1 MNCHQVLSGAC
12 NSGDQCFAVGS
23 VEGIPFTAYAAGCN
37 IVILASNFERV
48 QIIPGAIHGY
58 IRIGS
63 LDCSTDTGKIAA
75 AYGAEV
81 CIFEPTPLIH
91 SAATTHGLEYRWV
104 QTGKLTADGPITAL
118 SWNLEGTRLLT
129 GGKILQ
135 LWHQASLY
143 QEDSQP
149 SSGVTFQIGGSDKD
163 EKPKQQDEEEPG
175 WLCVWQCHTATPAHH
190 LAFSPDGVLF
200 ATSGENDRLVKIWYQ
215 NKVLIQAHGEH
226 STQDL
231 NYTFVYV
238 AHPRAVTHLSWRK
251 TSKYMPKGSVGNVL
265 VTSCVD
271 NICRVWA
278 ETLIPDDEWG
288 GCVTAHSRSPPRRQR
303 ATHRHKHRFM
313 QRLKHMKTCFHIRRN
328 AQSSKQP
335 GAPIPTLPS
344 TYSAHDFHNPYHASS
359 YTGGLHFH
367 LAASINAETDIPLV
381 PSLAGG
387 GRFILHWLHNKEM
400 HFTSQA
406 EAILH
411 DLTKKVLDKEETEEG
426 GSDHTTHL
434 DGENDTRHRRPS
446 QHLTKVQS
454 EDNSNSDEQPGSGNH
469 SHPTLSN
476 TTSINSIATDVT
488 CTHLPD
494 SLDAKIEG
502 LLRDWHQSPDLLFSI
517 HPVDGSFLIWVC
529 EWLDELQAG
538 AIRQAQVSF
547 SARIP
552 SAFPLGDATTMCTP
566 AALYHAAA
574 QPLYVRHRTKPV
586 IPGQQQQPP
595 PETVT
600 TPLASVQEEKE
611 ENEWP
616 HGQPEEQKEAQENGN
631 LEENNNDMK
640 RKASVVT
647 EDTGENQEGDV
658 LDSAPVISMVTNHT
672 NGTLNL
678 WQLTFD
684 DRSKFSQVLSIG
696 HASRASGHRFRVNDI
711 TCHPVLPLLL
721 TTSHHNISDSER
733 DLHTMEEDAAAGGL
747 CSELIMWRV
756 ECVGPLGKSGGVSEL
771 ARVNSPHLSA
781 FSNVAWLPTLLPSTT
796 LGNLSNSPS
805 ACFVASDGESLRVF
819 QAVIDARTLLA
830 EIATS
835 ERRHNNNNVM
845 QHDTLSMSSEST
857 LEEGSGI
864 PLHDRIKIVS
874 QQSTARPGAII
885 QLHAIA
891 DATHDWH
898 NTQLLHV
905 FQEQLITGERTTTDT
920 ESGDSGVEGDTNTI
934 TESGLA
940 AIVDLRKAAVFN
952 EPFYIVVLERTD
964 GGSTVHMW
972 RLTVSSQADS
982 ADDLTNSMLYVPDSA
997 LIQED
1002 EGESRKNSVS
1012 FDTERPPP
1020 APPNS
1025 HLAITTKKVCECPL
1039 ALPDGVDVIHA
1050 APAAGHLSSASIY
1063 PACLAPY
1070 ILATA
1075 CTDSTLRFW
1084 KCSVTKNEKDEYDY
1098 SWKEWEM
1105 MNKEQESMI
1114 DIPGQPLHISAAYSG
1129 RIACA
1134 YKCGRSFTRPKGGGT
1149 TSTNSNP
1156 DARFVNLCVCV
1167 YECES
1172 TGGAEWLLEDTIPLK
1187 NVSLPRVGVC
1197 ADTQI
1202 DLSYLHNTAFMQKKQ
1217 RLTQVLQTLSADE
1230 SRINRN
1236 GEGDSGKSAGL
1247 LAVPSFSTLQSLRK
1261 SIMENGNTCPLT
1273 QKHLVQLDW
1282 VSKEDGSHILTVAVG
1297 SRVLLFTPVS
1307 SDLAQANL
1315 KAMKESINNNRPI
1328 LRKASS
1334 LAAPLF
1340 VEEIRWMQLRRIQLK
1355 TADGLPPLPMQISWV
1370 RDGIL
1375 VVGMDSEMH
1384 VYSQWKPENQTT
1396 ALGMPGAQEVEEG
1409 GESRALRDSDLRVSA
1424 PHLQRVSSINL
1435 QLLERDAR
1443 RRNKTQPDQPQPLLD
1458 YMPDYGLFEASQM
1471 ACPVLPQYH
1480 PKQLMELL
1488 NSGKIRWVKAILAHL
1503 VRCIGGTCAGRGSQG
1518 DEDSLSRQRGW
1529 SRSRT
1534 LSVSFAAGAASPLD
1548 GVGQIT
1554 EDVQLDYA
1562 EITSVPPLPLW
1573 TLLVADKESAHH
1585 PSTIQEAK
1593 DYNVLFDGTMDVEE
1607 DLDAL
1612 LLGDDECVDR
1622 RPSMPERQ
1630 PLSHFGPRQGRI
1642 LSRLLTH
1649 THLPGLSSLDQMHLL
1664 ALADTVS
1671 TCDADLAERIAN
1683 NARVDVP
1690 QGAGQEVLPD
1700 SLDDCGLRFLL
1711 AMKHY
1716 GYLLRCLPLAQR
1728 GTLQRTGVGT
1738 CNLVWAFHS
1747 ETHEQL
1753 LALIPGYTKGQ
1764 PKWNTMR
1771 ELGVGWWIR
1780 GDLLRV
1786 CVERLAR
1793 ASYMAKQDPMDAA
1806 LYYLAMKKRMLL
1818 WGLFRS
1824 NRDEKMTAFF
1834 ANDFTEDRWRKAA
1847 LKNAFVLLGRQR
1859 FEHAAAFFLLG
1870 GALKD
1875 ALEVLITRLGDLQL
1889 AMIVARLY
1897 ESDNPASPS
1906 LKKLLMD
1913 EILGGE
1919 TEDGE
1924 LDLEKA
1930 HPDPFV
1936 RSMALWEL
1944 KRYTEALDTLLT
1956 PAGRLH
1962 AARDNEPMP
1971 SVFNFYV
1978 YLRTHPRLKRHNLP
1992 SQGATLALLQQE
2004 ADEGIT
2010 RLERRL
2016 YFQTAH
2022 GHFKAGC
2029 PALALEVLSKLPA
2042 RIRDEKR
2049 PAPVSAPSVDEATI
2063 HTGQFTEESAAK
2075 IPEVAAA
2082 MDWGASAD
2090 MDWGAPVS
2098 AAKTDELVLTWE
2110 DNEEDKGSEAS
2121 GASTPPLEMKIGAK
2135 DDPEGD
2141 GALEAS
2147 EKEKE
2152 EEPPTVDIMAQQLK
2166 FTACLK
2172 ILMEELSTLATGFE
2186 VDGGHLRYQLYIW
2199 LEREVEALR
2208 RLCGYASATGA
2219 AGGGELIC
2227 ADADPPPLPERPT
2240 LHQLLIREKADF
2252 EAKVQRAVRRKK
2264 WLKANET
2271 LLRTL
2276 LSYCSLQGAGG
2287 GGLASVRMEL
2297 VLLLQEL
2304 GQDKQHQQLLSP
2316 LPFPTTLPLLA
2327 AAVATNNTVVAD
2339 PVRHLQSVAHDM
2351 LGTLSEMGIP
2361 GGAATRLLHT
2371 LRELAVA
2378 LSASEAFCAVYLALL
2393 GWALAARDAHLLYR
2407 LAAHT
2412 ADAKAHSK
2420 LYGGGP
2426 KLVERTEGTS
2436 VWSSLREKRAL
2447 LNMRLLGLG
2456 PSVPHKNIQ
2465 EGRPTYR
2472 EQFVPPYCSILTF
2485 LLTKPTY
2492 EQDAE
2497 NYDYDSAESG
2507 AEDPEDSASE
2517 ADDDDVFDTTVTSHV
2532 SIALAFGSCPQLATT
2547 SPTVHGALRRVD
2559 QWQQQL
2565 TENLEARPPPP
2576 DYIPGCFPEQLPAG
2590 PPINKYRCLL
2600 EKHNTPFNSN
2610 LYSAAPA
2617 RRLWSFLVRQ
2627 ELVQEIFIRAVFS
2640 RRRAQSVADG
2650 GGEPRA
2656 GQPPRGDDLHSPV
2669 RIIHKEQ
2676 DSIAA
2681 PNNGSIP
2688 GTGNSSPQNPN
2699 APQMP
2704 VGMASQTG
2712 RGASVVTRVRFSDY
2726 GNKFAAA
2733 DADGNLAMW
2742 QLQPSAQQH
2751 DTTQP
2756 HAPARPFFL
2765 YRKCR
2770 YFDLASAMDS
2780 EDDTKDDVDSG
2791 NESSGDDVDFAMD
2804 VETHSTR
2811 ERQTELEEYPYE
2823 VLSTEEIV
2831 QHMVDCIKD
2840 VNTVVEMMT
2849 GLECGHRFCTQCWS
2863 EYLTT
2868 KIMEEGLC
2876 NRLLRWCPS
2885 PDCSNAIKV
2894 AYVDAAPVTCR
2905 CQHTFCFSC
2914 GENWHDPVRC
2924 SLLRKWIKKCDD
2936 DSETSNWIAA
2946 NTKECPKCNVTIEK
2960 DGGCNHMVCKN
2971 QNCKA
2976 DFCWVCLGPWE
2987 PHGSSWYNCNR
2998 YDEDEAKAARD
3009 AQERSRAA
3017 LQRYLFY
3024 CNRYMNHMQSLRF
3037 ESKLYASV
3045 KEKMEEMQ
3053 QHNMSWIEAKQRL
3066 NTRHGN
3072 SFRKIRTRPKCQSVW
3087 RASGRGASVVLK
3099 HKIDNIKRMAAHPSQ
3114 PLCNCVW
3121 SPRAPGAFAKVT
3133 RVRFS
3138 DYGNKFAAADADGN
3152 LAMWQLHPSA
3162 QQHDTTQPHAPAR
3175 PFFTHQCHSK
3185 GISDFV
3191 FLGSCS
3197 LVATAGHSSESKNVA
3212 IWDTLMPIKKALVV
3226 FSLMTHQ
3233 LLHTF
3238 AGEHARSSFFK
3249 HIGFSRNTVEALLPF
3264 DTLTNLQN
3272 GLATE
3277 SKAFGF
3283 TVDTTTVFAFK
3294 PLVFLISEPSHH
3306 KASNSHQDHRNG
3318 KQDEDHVDP
3327 SDDEEHRNTSGGWQ
3341 EVRYRKNRFSSV
3353 RGTAGPEATPLRAV
3367 EYRKYIHLWNM
3378 VSDADEIR
3386 AYLRSLSPESLC
3398 TVEELRPK
3406 GEYKSYKIGVP
3417 AVQYERC
3424 LSADV
3429 WPANARIRPW
3439 LFRKPHPKGLNS
3451 SLGLGQK
3458 SSVDLTLI
3466 YQNVRGLNTRLSFF
3480 KHNLL
3485 CLDCDVIAV
3494 TESFLTDSIENPEL
3508 VGNEWSVERRDR
3520 TSGARGG
3527 GVLLAARPGLVDGLG
3542 GRYKDDVDSGNESSG
3557 DDVDFAMD
3565 VETHSTR
3572 ERQTELEEYPYEVL
3586 STEEIVQHMVD
3597 CIKDVNTVVEK
3608 LMERFY
3614 DGDQDQLF
3622 SEARVINPFRKP
3634 MMTGLECGHRF
3645 CTQCWSEY
3653 LTTKIMEEGLGQTIA
3668 CAAHA
3673 CDILVDDATVMRLVR
3688 DPRVKLNN
3696 AIKVAY
3702 VDAAPVTCRCQHTF
3716 CFSCGENWHDPVRCS
3731 LLRKW
3736 IKKCD
3741 DDSETSNWIAAN
3753 TKECP
3758 KCNVTIEKDGGCNH
3772 MVCKNQN
3779 CKADFCWVCLG
3790 PWEPHGSSW
3799 YNCNRYD
3806 EDEAKAARDA
3816 QERSRAALQRY
3827 LFYCN
3832 RYMNHMQSL
3841 RFESKLYASVK
3852 EKMEE
3857 MQQHNMSWIEEKFYI
3872 IIINKKPK

>member
-58 IRIGS
+58 VRIGS

-143 QEDSQP
+143 QDDSQP
-149 SSGVTFQIGGSDKD
+149 SSGVTFQIGGDKED
-163 EKPKQQDEEEPG
+163 KPRQQDDEEPG
-175 WLCVWQCHTATPAHH
+175 WICVWQCHTATPAHH

-200 ATSGENDRLVKIWYQ
+200 ATSGINDRLVKIWYQ
-215 NKVLIQAHGEH
+215 NKVLVQAHGEH
-226 STQDL
+226 SPPEL
-231 NYTFVYV
+231 NYTFIYV

-278 ETLIPDDEWG
+278 ETLLPEDEWG
-288 GCVTAHSRSPPRRQR
+288 GGVVAAHSRSPPRRQR

-344 TYSAHDFHNPYHASS
+344 TYSAHDFHNPYHATS

-411 DLTKKVLDKEETEEG
+411 DLTKKILDKEENEEAG
-426 GSDHTTHL
+426 SGSDHTAHP
-434 DGENDTRHRRPS
+434 DGENDAS
-446 QHLTKVQS
+446 
-454 EDNSNSDEQPGSGNH
+454 SGNH
-469 SHPTLSN
+469 SHPSLSN

-494 SLDAKIEG
+494 SLDAKIES

-586 IPGQQQQPP
+586 IPGQTSQP
-595 PETVT
+595 EQVT

-611 ENEWP
+611 ETEWP
-616 HGQPEEQKEAQENGN
+616 QNEEQGVQQDNGAR
-631 LEENNNDMK
+631 EENNNEMQ
-640 RKASVVT
+640 RKTSVVT
-647 EDTGENQEGDV
+647 EELGDNQEGDV
-658 LDSAPVISMVTNHT
+658 LDTAPVISMVTNHT

-684 DRSKFSQVLSIG
+684 DKSKFSQVLSIG

-733 DLHTMEEDAAAGGL
+733 NTQPADLDTAAGGL

-835 ERRHNNNNVM
+835 ERRHNDVM
-845 QHDTLSMSSEST
+845 HDTMSMSSDST
-857 LEEGSGI
+857 LEEGGGI

-905 FQEQLITGERTTTDT
+905 FQQQLITGERTSPDTD
-920 ESGDSGVEGDTNTI
+920 SADSGVEGSEHHLNTI
-934 TESGLA
+934 TEAGLE

-972 RLTVSSQADS
+972 RLTVSSQADPS
-982 ADDLTNSMLYVPDSA
+982 DDLTNSMMYVPDSA
-997 LIQED
+997 LVQEE

-1012 FDTERPPP
+1012 MDTDRAPPP
-1020 APPNS
+1020 AQVHS
-1025 HLAITTKKVCECPL
+1025 HIAISTKKVCECPL

-1050 APAAGHLSSASIY
+1050 TPAAGHLSSASIY

-1075 CTDSTLRFW
+1075 CSDSTLRFW
-1084 KCSVTKNEKDEYDY
+1084 KCDVTKKEDGEFEYT
-1098 SWKEWEM
+1098 WKEWEM
-1105 MNKEQESMI
+1105 MNKDQESAI

-1134 YKCGRSFTRPKGGGT
+1134 YKCGRSFTRPKGGSST
-1149 TSTNSNP
+1149 TNNST

-1202 DLSYLHNTAFMQKKQ
+1202 DLSYLHDTSFMQKKQ
-1217 RLTQVLQTLSADE
+1217 RLTQVLQTFSSE
-1230 SRINRN
+1230 EGRNNRN
-1236 GEGDSGKSAGL
+1236 GEGDTGKSAGL

-1340 VEEIRWMQLRRIQLK
+1340 VEEIRWMQLRRIELK

-1384 VYSQWKPENQTT
+1384 VYSQWKPENPQSSSGQMNGQD
-1396 ALGMPGAQEVEEG
+1396 LEEG
-1409 GESRALRDSDLRVSA
+1409 GESRALRDSDLRISA

-1443 RRNKTQPDQPQPLLD
+1443 RRNKAQPDQPQPLLD

-1503 VRCIGGTCAGRGSQG
+1503 VRCIGGTYAGRSSTG

-1548 GVGQIT
+1548 GVAQIT

-1573 TLLVADKESAHH
+1573 TLLVADNESAHH
-1585 PSTIQEAK
+1585 PSTIQEAM
-1593 DYNVLFDGTMDVEE
+1593 DYEVLFEGTMDTDE
-1607 DLDAL
+1607 DLDKL
-1612 LLGDDECVDR
+1612 LLGEEEGVDR

-1642 LSRLLTH
+1642 LSRMLTH

-1671 TCDADLAERIAN
+1671 TCDADFAERFAP
-1683 NARVDVP
+1683 NARVDVNL
-1690 QGAGQEVLPD
+1690 ATGQEVLPD

-1728 GTLQRTGVGT
+1728 ANLQRTGVGT
-1738 CNLVWAFHS
+1738 CNLVWAYHS

-1753 LALIPGYTKGQ
+1753 LALIPGYAKGQ

-1780 GDLLRV
+1780 GDLLRT
-1786 CVERLAR
+1786 CMEKLAR
-1793 ASYMAKQDPMDAA
+1793 SSYMQKQDPMDAA
-1806 LYYLAMKKRMLL
+1806 LYYLAMKKKNLL

-1834 ANDFTEDRWRKAA
+1834 SNNFSEDRWRKAA
-1847 LKNAFVLLGRQR
+1847 LKNAFVLLGKQR

-1889 AMIVARLY
+1889 AMVVSRLY
-1897 ESDNPASPS
+1897 ESDNTLPES
-1906 LKKLLMD
+1906 LRKLLMD

-1919 TEDGE
+1919 TEDGSVE
-1924 LDLEKA
+1924 LERA

-1944 KRYTEALDTLLT
+1944 KRYGEALDTLLS

-1992 SQGATLALLQQE
+1992 SQGGHLALLQNE

-2042 RIRDEKR
+2042 RVRDEKPR
-2049 PAPVSAPSVDEATI
+2049 HPVSAPSIDEAVI
-2063 HTGQFTEESAAK
+2063 HTGQLGEETTAK
-2075 IPEVAAA
+2075 KELPKSESH
-2082 MDWGASAD
+2082 DWGTPTVGV
-2090 MDWGAPVS
+2090 DWGAPV
-2098 AAKTDELVLTWE
+2098 AAVANDELVLNWDDE
-2110 DNEEDKGSEAS
+2110 DDKGSGES
-2121 GASTPPLEMKIGAK
+2121 GASTPPLEMKMDKK
-2135 DDPEGD
+2135 DTEEEQEQNGV
-2141 GALEAS
+2141 S
-2147 EKEKE
+2147 EKDKVD
-2152 EEPPTVDIMAQQLK
+2152 EPPTVDIMAQQLK
-2166 FTACLK
+2166 FVACLK

-2208 RLCGYASATGA
+2208 RLCGYASAPGSG
-2219 AGGGELIC
+2219 GGGELIC

-2252 EAKVQRAVRRKK
+2252 EAKVQRAVGRKK

-2276 LSYCSLQGAGG
+2276 LSYCSLHGAGG

-2327 AAVATNNTVVAD
+2327 AAVAANNTVVAD
-2339 PVRHLQSVAHDM
+2339 PVRHLQAVAHDM
-2351 LGTLSEMGIP
+2351 LGTIGELGIP
-2361 GGAATRLLHT
+2361 GGSATRILHT

-2378 LSASEAFCAVYLALL
+2378 LSACIYQSLCDSDSFSLKHTHHHDGIIAETPGSTHLLARQRRQSIDELQVTTPPNKWPGVSALRGLALRAAEEEDAPRLPVLLAEAFCAVYLALL

-2407 LAAHT
+2407 LGAQT
-2412 ADAKAHSK
+2412 ADMKAHSR
-2420 LYGGGP
+2420 LFGGGVRRLLTTAPATPQP
-2426 KLVERTEGTS
+2426 KLVERPEGTS

-2456 PSVPHKNIQ
+2456 PTQPHKNIQ

-2472 EQFVPPYCSILTF
+2472 EQFVPPHCSILTF
-2485 LLTKPTY
+2485 LLTKPSP
-2492 EQDAE
+2492 EQDPE

-2507 AEDPEDSASE
+2507 AEDAEDSGSE
-2517 ADDDDVFDTTVTSHV
+2517 VDDDDIFDTSTTKKEKKSKFSNTEHSDPDSYSWYVMRV
-2532 SIALAFGSCPQLATT
+2532 AVLRLAQQKLQHFLQMCGIEMSELATT
-2547 SPTVHGALRRVD
+2547 SPTIHAALRRVD

-2565 TENLEARPPPP
+2565 TETLESRAPPP
-2576 DYIPGCFPEQLPAG
+2576 DYIPGCFPDQQTSG
-2590 PPINKYRCLL
+2590 PPINKYKCLL
-2600 EKHNTPFNSN
+2600 EKHNTPFNSS
-2610 LYSAAPA
+2610 LWSAAPA
-2617 RRLWSFLVRQ
+2617 RRLWNFLVRQ
-2627 ELVQEIFIRAVFS
+2627 EPVQEIFIRAVFS
-2640 RRRAQSVADG
+2640 RRRTQSMSVEAA
-2650 GGEPRA
+2650 GGE
-2656 GQPPRGDDLHSPV
+2656 GRGGCIPQQRRDDETHSPV

-2681 PNNGSIP
+2681 FCLNRVGGGLLAVATAREVQEMDVSLLLRGGACWAEDECEVDLLGLGSDPATLPDTGFLLIQHQDKPNSIP
-2688 GTGNSSPQNPN
+2688 GTGNSSPLNPN
-2699 APQMP
+2699 APQVP
-2704 VGMASQTG
+2704 IGMASQTG
-2712 RGASVVTRVRFSDY
+2712 RGASV
-2726 GNKFAAA
+2726 
-2733 DADGNLAMW
+2733 
-2742 QLQPSAQQH
+2742 
-2751 DTTQP
+2751 
-2756 HAPARPFFL
+2756 
-2765 YRKCR
+2765 
-2770 YFDLASAMDS
+2770 
-2780 EDDTKDDVDSG
+2780 
-2791 NESSGDDVDFAMD
+2791 
-2804 VETHSTR
+2804 
-2811 ERQTELEEYPYE
+2811 
-2823 VLSTEEIV
+2823 
-2831 QHMVDCIKD
+2831 
-2840 VNTVVEMMT
+2840 
-2849 GLECGHRFCTQCWS
+2849 
-2863 EYLTT
+2863 
-2868 KIMEEGLC
+2868 
-2876 NRLLRWCPS
+2876 
-2885 PDCSNAIKV
+2885 
-2894 AYVDAAPVTCR
+2894 
-2905 CQHTFCFSC
+2905 
-2914 GENWHDPVRC
+2914 
-2924 SLLRKWIKKCDD
+2924 
-2936 DSETSNWIAA
+2936 
-2946 NTKECPKCNVTIEK
+2946 
-2960 DGGCNHMVCKN
+2960 
-2971 QNCKA
+2971 
-2976 DFCWVCLGPWE
+2976 
-2987 PHGSSWYNCNR
+2987 
-2998 YDEDEAKAARD
+2998 
-3009 AQERSRAA
+3009 QERRG
-3017 LQRYLFY
+3017 
-3024 CNRYMNHMQSLRF
+3024 SL
-3037 ESKLYASV
+3037 V
-3045 KEKMEEMQ
+3045 KPTG
-3053 QHNMSWIEAKQRL
+3053 HEAYIV
-3066 NTRHGN
+3066 T
-3072 SFRKIRTRPKCQSVW
+3072 
-3087 RASGRGASVVLK
+3087 VLK
-3099 HKIDNIKRMAAHPSQ
+3099 HKIDNIKRMAAHPTQ
-3114 PLCNCVW
+3114 PLYLTGGADGSVQLWEWGHPSCVW

-3152 LAMWQLHPSA
+3152 LALWQLHPSA
-3162 QQHDTTQPHAPAR
+3162 SHHQPGQPHASPR

-3226 FSLMTHQ
+3226 SWTCHEGGAASVAWAGTSGALVSCGRRGDVLVWDLRARAPRHKLHAHHAPIKCVALSPREDIYAIGAADGDIKVFSLATHQ

-3238 AGEHARSSFFK
+3238 TGEHARSSFFK
-3249 HIGFSRNTVEALLPF
+3249 HIGQGVTQIHIDN
-3264 DTLTNLQN
+3264 
-3272 GLATE
+3272 
-3277 SKAFGF
+3277 
-3283 TVDTTTVFAFK
+3283 
-3294 PLVFLISEPSHH
+3294 
-3306 KASNSHQDHRNG
+3306 
-3318 KQDEDHVDP
+3318 
-3327 SDDEEHRNTSGGWQ
+3327 
-3341 EVRYRKNRFSSV
+3341 
-3353 RGTAGPEATPLRAV
+3353 AG
-3367 EYRKYIHLWNM
+3367 
-3378 VSDADEIR
+3378 
-3386 AYLRSLSPESLC
+3386 
-3398 TVEELRPK
+3398 
-3406 GEYKSYKIGVP
+3406 
-3417 AVQYERC
+3417 
-3424 LSADV
+3424 
-3429 WPANARIRPW
+3429 
-3439 LFRKPHPKGLNS
+3439 
-3451 SLGLGQK
+3451 
-3458 SSVDLTLI
+3458 
-3466 YQNVRGLNTRLSFF
+3466 RL
-3480 KHNLL
+3480 
-3485 CLDCDVIAV
+3485 
-3494 TESFLTDSIENPEL
+3494 
-3508 VGNEWSVERRDR
+3508 
-3520 TSGARGG
+3520 
-3527 GVLLAARPGLVDGLG
+3527 
-3542 GRYKDDVDSGNESSG
+3542 
-3557 DDVDFAMD
+3557 
-3565 VETHSTR
+3565 
-3572 ERQTELEEYPYEVL
+3572 
-3586 STEEIVQHMVD
+3586 
-3597 CIKDVNTVVEK
+3597 
-3608 LMERFY
+3608 
-3614 DGDQDQLF
+3614 
-3622 SEARVINPFRKP
+3622 
-3634 MMTGLECGHRF
+3634 
-3645 CTQCWSEY
+3645 
-3653 LTTKIMEEGLGQTIA
+3653 
-3668 CAAHA
+3668 
-3673 CDILVDDATVMRLVR
+3673 
-3688 DPRVKLNN
+3688 
-3696 AIKVAY
+3696 
-3702 VDAAPVTCRCQHTF
+3702 
-3716 CFSCGENWHDPVRCS
+3716 FSCGADGTMKVRK
-3731 LLRKW
+3731 LP
-3736 IKKCD
+3736 
-3741 DDSETSNWIAAN
+3741 E
-3753 TKECP
+3753 
-3758 KCNVTIEKDGGCNH
+3758 
-3772 MVCKNQN
+3772 
-3779 CKADFCWVCLG
+3779 
-3790 PWEPHGSSW
+3790 
-3799 YNCNRYD
+3799 
-3806 EDEAKAARDA
+3806 RDA
-3816 QERSRAALQRY
+3816 PPPHQPHY
-3827 LFYCN
+3827 
-3832 RYMNHMQSL
+3832 
-3841 RFESKLYASVK
+3841 
-3852 EKMEE
+3852 
-3857 MQQHNMSWIEEKFYI
+3857 
-3872 IIINKKPK
+3872 

>member
-58 IRIGS
+58 VRIGS

-104 QTGKLTADGPITAL
+104 QTGKLLADGPITAL

-163 EKPKQQDEEEPG
+163 EKSKQQEEEEPG
-175 WLCVWQCHTATPAHH
+175 WICVWQCHTATPAHH

-200 ATSGENDRLVKIWYQ
+200 ATSGINDRLVKIWYQ
-215 NKVLIQAHGEH
+215 NKVLYQQTH
-226 STQDL
+226 SDHSPPEL
-231 NYTFVYV
+231 NYTFIYV

-278 ETLIPDDEWG
+278 ETLLPDDEWG
-288 GCVTAHSRSPPRRQR
+288 GCVPAHARSPPRRQR

-313 QRLKHMKTCFHIRRN
+313 QRLKHMKTCFHIRRT

-335 GAPIPTLPS
+335 SAPIPTLPS
-344 TYSAHDFHNPYHASS
+344 TYSAHDFHNPYHSSS

-381 PSLAGG
+381 PSLASG

-411 DLTKKVLDKEETEEG
+411 DLTKKILDKEETDEAG
-426 GSDHTTHL
+426 SGSDHTAHP
-434 DGENDTRHRRPS
+434 DGENETS
-446 QHLTKVQS
+446 
-454 EDNSNSDEQPGSGNH
+454 SGNH
-469 SHPTLSN
+469 SHPSLSN

-494 SLDAKIEG
+494 SLDAKIES

-574 QPLYVRHRTKPV
+574 LYQPLYVRHRTKPV
-586 IPGQQQQPP
+586 IPGQQQQQG
-595 PETVT
+595 ETVT
-600 TPLASVQEEKE
+600 TPLASVQEEKD

-616 HGQPEEQKEAQENGN
+616 QGDENAQPQDN
-631 LEENNNDMK
+631 ENNNEMQ
-640 RKASVVT
+640 RKTSVAT
-647 EDTGENQEGDV
+647 EDLGENQEGDV

-684 DRSKFSQVLSIG
+684 DKSKFSQVLSIG

-721 TTSHHNISDSER
+721 TTSHHNISDSDR
-733 DLHTMEEDAAAGGL
+733 DTHKVDDDSAAGGL

-835 ERRHNNNNVM
+835 ERRHKDVF
-845 QHDTLSMSSEST
+845 QHDTMSMSSDST
-857 LEEGSGI
+857 LEEGGGI

-905 FQEQLITGERTTTDT
+905 FQEQLITGERTSPDTD
-920 ESGDSGVEGDTNTI
+920 SADSGVEGSDVNTI
-934 TESGLA
+934 TEAGLE

-982 ADDLTNSMLYVPDSA
+982 TDDLTNSMMYVPDSA
-997 LIQED
+997 LVQEE

-1012 FDTERPPP
+1012 IDHDRAPPP
-1020 APPNS
+1020 PPVND
-1025 HLAITTKKVCECPL
+1025 HLSISTKKVCECPL
-1039 ALPDGVDVIHA
+1039 SLPDGVDVIHA
-1050 APAAGHLSSASIY
+1050 TPAAGHLSSASIY

-1075 CTDSTLRFW
+1075 CSDSTLRFW
-1084 KCSVTKNEKDEYDY
+1084 KCNVTKKDENEFEYT
-1098 SWKEWEM
+1098 WKEWEM
-1105 MNKEQESMI
+1105 MNKDQESAI

-1134 YKCGRSFTRPKGGGT
+1134 YKCGRSFTRPKGGNAT
-1149 TSTNSNP
+1149 ASNP
-1156 DARFVNLCVCV
+1156 TDARFVNLCVCV

-1172 TGGAEWLLEDTIPLK
+1172 TGGAEWLLEDTIPLR
-1187 NVSLPRVGVC
+1187 NVSLPRVGVNVSLPRVGVS

-1202 DLSYLHNTAFMQKKQ
+1202 DLSYLHDTSFMQKKQ
-1217 RLTQVLQTLSADE
+1217 RLTQVLQTLSSE
-1230 SRINRN
+1230 ERSHNRN
-1236 GEGDSGKSAGL
+1236 GEGDPGKSTGL
-1247 LAVPSFSTLQSLRK
+1247 LAVPSFSTLQSLRR

-1340 VEEIRWMQLRRIQLK
+1340 VEEIRWMQLRRIELK

-1384 VYSQWKPENQTT
+1384 VYSQWKPENQQM
-1396 ALGMPGAQEVEEG
+1396 ASGLNGGQELEEG
-1409 GESRALRDSDLRVSA
+1409 SESRALRDSDLRVSA

-1503 VRCIGGTCAGRGSQG
+1503 VRCIGGTYTGRSSQG

-1548 GVGQIT
+1548 GVAQIT

-1573 TLLVADKESAHH
+1573 TLLVADKESPHH

-1593 DYNVLFDGTMDVEE
+1593 DYNVLFEGTVMDTDE

-1612 LLGDDECVDR
+1612 LLGDDEGVDR

-1671 TCDADLAERIAN
+1671 TCDADFAERFAA
-1683 NARVDVP
+1683 NARIDIS
-1690 QGAGQEVLPD
+1690 QGTGQEVVPD

-1716 GYLLRCLPLAQR
+1716 GYLLRCLPIAQR
-1728 GTLQRTGVGT
+1728 ANLQRTGVGT
-1738 CNLVWAFHS
+1738 CNLVWAYHS

-1753 LALIPGYTKGQ
+1753 LALIPGYAKGQ
-1764 PKWNTMR
+1764 PKWTTMR

-1793 ASYMAKQDPMDAA
+1793 AAYMAKQDPMDAA

-1824 NRDEKMTAFF
+1824 NRDEKMTTFF

-1847 LKNAFVLLGRQR
+1847 LKNAFVLLGKQR

-1889 AMIVARLY
+1889 AMVVARLY
-1897 ESDNPASPS
+1897 ESDSTLPPS

-1919 TEDGE
+1919 TETGE
-1924 LDLEKA
+1924 IELERA

-1944 KRYTEALDTLLT
+1944 KRHGEALDTLLS
-1956 PAGRLH
+1956 PGGRLH
-1962 AARDNEPMP
+1962 PSREAQKDSEPTP

-1978 YLRTHPRLKRHNLP
+1978 YLRTHPRLKRHNMP
-1992 SQGATLALLQQE
+1992 TQGGTLALLQQE
-2004 ADEGIT
+2004 PEESIT

-2042 RIRDEKR
+2042 RVRDEKPR
-2049 PAPVSAPSVDEATI
+2049 QPVSAPSVDDAGI
-2063 HTGQFTEESAAK
+2063 HTGQLGEKA
-2075 IPEVAAA
+2075 PEKKEPETVVENNV
-2082 MDWGASAD
+2082 DWGAPAVD
-2090 MDWGAPVS
+2090 VDWGAPVS
-2098 AAKTDELVLTWE
+2098 AVKNDELVLSW
-2110 DNEEDKGSEAS
+2110 DDEEDKGSGGS
-2121 GASTPPLEMKIGAK
+2121 GASTPPLEMKMDKKETAPLVNGISE
-2135 DDPEGD
+2135 D
-2141 GALEAS
+2141 
-2147 EKEKE
+2147 EKEVDKDE
-2152 EEPPTVDIMAQQLK
+2152 TPPVDIMAQQLK
-2166 FTACLK
+2166 FVACLK

-2208 RLCGYASATGA
+2208 RLCGYASASGA
-2219 AGGGELIC
+2219 PTGGELIC
-2227 ADADPPPLPERPT
+2227 ADQDPPPLPEKPT
-2240 LHQLLIREKADF
+2240 LHQLLVREKADF

-2276 LSYCSLQGAGG
+2276 LSYCSLHGAGG

-2339 PVRHLQSVAHDM
+2339 PVRHLQAVAHDM
-2351 LGTLSEMGIP
+2351 LGTISELGIP
-2361 GGAATRLLHT
+2361 GGSATRLLHT

-2378 LSASEAFCAVYLALL
+2378 LSACIYQSLCDSDTFSMKHTHHHDGMIAETPGTTHLIARPRRYSIDELVVTTSPNKWPGVSALRGLAVRAAEEEDAPRLAVLLAEAFCAVYLALL
-2393 GWALAARDAHLLYR
+2393 GWSLAARDAHLLYR
-2407 LAAHT
+2407 LAAQSP
-2412 ADAKAHSK
+2412 DSKAHAS
-2420 LYGGGP
+2420 LFGGGVRRLLTTAPAPPPP
-2426 KLVERTEGTS
+2426 KLERTEGTS

-2456 PSVPHKNIQ
+2456 PTVPHKNIQ

-2472 EQFVPPYCSILTF
+2472 EQFVPPHCSILTY
-2485 LLTKPTY
+2485 LLTKPTA
-2492 EQDAE
+2492 EQDSCQD
-2497 NYDYDSAESG
+2497 YDYDSAESG
-2507 AEDPEDSASE
+2507 AEDPEDSGSE
-2517 ADDDDVFDTTVTSHV
+2517 PDDDDIFDT
-2532 SIALAFGSCPQLATT
+2532 SIKSEKRRKYTNTEHSDPDSYSWYVMRVAVLRLAQTKLQHFLQLCGIEMSELATT

-2565 TENLEARPPPP
+2565 TEVLESRAPPQ
-2576 DYIPGCFPEQLPAG
+2576 DYIPGCFPDQQTSG

-2600 EKHNTPFNSN
+2600 EKHNTPFNPN
-2610 LYSAAPA
+2610 LFSAAPA
-2617 RRLWSFLVRQ
+2617 RRLWSYLVRQ
-2627 ELVQEIFIRAVFS
+2627 EPVQDLFIRAVFS
-2640 RRRAQSVADG
+2640 RRRTQSVTVTDG
-2650 GGEPRA
+2650 VPGGEARPGCIPHQR
-2656 GQPPRGDDLHSPV
+2656 RDEEMYSPV

-2681 PNNGSIP
+2681 FCLNRVGGGLLAVATAREVQEMDVSLLLRGGVSWSEDECDVDLMGLATDPATLPDTGFLLIQHQDKPNNGSVP
-2688 GTGNSSPQNPN
+2688 GTGNSSPLNSN
-2699 APQMP
+2699 APQVP
-2704 VGMASQTG
+2704 IGMASQT
-2712 RGASVVTRVRFSDY
+2712 
-2726 GNKFAAA
+2726 
-2733 DADGNLAMW
+2733 
-2742 QLQPSAQQH
+2742 
-2751 DTTQP
+2751 
-2756 HAPARPFFL
+2756 
-2765 YRKCR
+2765 
-2770 YFDLASAMDS
+2770 
-2780 EDDTKDDVDSG
+2780 
-2791 NESSGDDVDFAMD
+2791 
-2804 VETHSTR
+2804 
-2811 ERQTELEEYPYE
+2811 
-2823 VLSTEEIV
+2823 
-2831 QHMVDCIKD
+2831 
-2840 VNTVVEMMT
+2840 
-2849 GLECGHRFCTQCWS
+2849 
-2863 EYLTT
+2863 
-2868 KIMEEGLC
+2868 
-2876 NRLLRWCPS
+2876 
-2885 PDCSNAIKV
+2885 
-2894 AYVDAAPVTCR
+2894 
-2905 CQHTFCFSC
+2905 
-2914 GENWHDPVRC
+2914 
-2924 SLLRKWIKKCDD
+2924 
-2936 DSETSNWIAA
+2936 
-2946 NTKECPKCNVTIEK
+2946 
-2960 DGGCNHMVCKN
+2960 
-2971 QNCKA
+2971 
-2976 DFCWVCLGPWE
+2976 
-2987 PHGSSWYNCNR
+2987 
-2998 YDEDEAKAARD
+2998 
-3009 AQERSRAA
+3009 
-3017 LQRYLFY
+3017 
-3024 CNRYMNHMQSLRF
+3024 
-3037 ESKLYASV
+3037 
-3045 KEKMEEMQ
+3045 
-3053 QHNMSWIEAKQRL
+3053 
-3066 NTRHGN
+3066 
-3072 SFRKIRTRPKCQSVW
+3072 
-3087 RASGRGASVVLK
+3087 GRGASVVLK

-3114 PLCNCVW
+3114 PLYLTGGADGSVQLWEWGHGSCVW

-3138 DYGNKFAAADADGN
+3138 DYGNKFAAADTDGN
-3152 LAMWQLHPSA
+3152 LALWQLHPPA
-3162 QQHDTTQPHAPAR
+3162 TNANQPHAPPR

-3226 FSLMTHQ
+3226 SWTCHEGGAACIAWAGSSGALVSCGRRGDVLVWDLRARAPRHKLHAHHAPIKCVALAPREDMYAIGAADGDIKVFSLATHQ

-3249 HIGFSRNTVEALLPF
+3249 HIGQGVTQIHIDN
-3264 DTLTNLQN
+3264 
-3272 GLATE
+3272 
-3277 SKAFGF
+3277 
-3283 TVDTTTVFAFK
+3283 
-3294 PLVFLISEPSHH
+3294 
-3306 KASNSHQDHRNG
+3306 
-3318 KQDEDHVDP
+3318 
-3327 SDDEEHRNTSGGWQ
+3327 
-3341 EVRYRKNRFSSV
+3341 
-3353 RGTAGPEATPLRAV
+3353 AG
-3367 EYRKYIHLWNM
+3367 
-3378 VSDADEIR
+3378 
-3386 AYLRSLSPESLC
+3386 
-3398 TVEELRPK
+3398 
-3406 GEYKSYKIGVP
+3406 
-3417 AVQYERC
+3417 
-3424 LSADV
+3424 
-3429 WPANARIRPW
+3429 
-3439 LFRKPHPKGLNS
+3439 
-3451 SLGLGQK
+3451 
-3458 SSVDLTLI
+3458 
-3466 YQNVRGLNTRLSFF
+3466 RL
-3480 KHNLL
+3480 
-3485 CLDCDVIAV
+3485 
-3494 TESFLTDSIENPEL
+3494 
-3508 VGNEWSVERRDR
+3508 
-3520 TSGARGG
+3520 
-3527 GVLLAARPGLVDGLG
+3527 
-3542 GRYKDDVDSGNESSG
+3542 
-3557 DDVDFAMD
+3557 
-3565 VETHSTR
+3565 
-3572 ERQTELEEYPYEVL
+3572 
-3586 STEEIVQHMVD
+3586 
-3597 CIKDVNTVVEK
+3597 
-3608 LMERFY
+3608 
-3614 DGDQDQLF
+3614 
-3622 SEARVINPFRKP
+3622 
-3634 MMTGLECGHRF
+3634 
-3645 CTQCWSEY
+3645 
-3653 LTTKIMEEGLGQTIA
+3653 
-3668 CAAHA
+3668 
-3673 CDILVDDATVMRLVR
+3673 
-3688 DPRVKLNN
+3688 
-3696 AIKVAY
+3696 
-3702 VDAAPVTCRCQHTF
+3702 
-3716 CFSCGENWHDPVRCS
+3716 FSCGADGTMKVRK
-3731 LLRKW
+3731 LP
-3736 IKKCD
+3736 
-3741 DDSETSNWIAAN
+3741 E
-3753 TKECP
+3753 
-3758 KCNVTIEKDGGCNH
+3758 
-3772 MVCKNQN
+3772 
-3779 CKADFCWVCLG
+3779 
-3790 PWEPHGSSW
+3790 
-3799 YNCNRYD
+3799 
-3806 EDEAKAARDA
+3806 RDTPPLHHP
-3816 QERSRAALQRY
+3816 QY
-3827 LFYCN
+3827 
-3832 RYMNHMQSL
+3832 
-3841 RFESKLYASVK
+3841 
-3852 EKMEE
+3852 
-3857 MQQHNMSWIEEKFYI
+3857 
-3872 IIINKKPK
+3872 

>member
-58 IRIGS
+58 VRISS

-104 QTGKLTADGPITAL
+104 QTGKLVADGPITAL

-149 SSGVTFQIGGSDKD
+149 SSGVTFQIGGDKE
-163 EKPKQQDEEEPG
+163 EKTKPPEDDEPG

-200 ATSGENDRLVKIWYQ
+200 ATSGVNDRLVKIWYQ
-215 NKVLIQAHGEH
+215 NKVLVQAHGEH
-226 STQDL
+226 APPEL
-231 NYTFVYV
+231 NYTFIYV

-278 ETLIPDDEWG
+278 ETLLPEDEWG
-288 GCVTAHSRSPPRRQR
+288 GGCVSAHSRSPPRRQR

-344 TYSAHDFHNPYHASS
+344 TYSAHDFHNPYHSTS

-411 DLTKKVLDKEETEEG
+411 DLTKKILDKEETDEG
-426 GSDHTTHL
+426 GSGSEHTNHP
-434 DGENDTRHRRPS
+434 DGEHES
-446 QHLTKVQS
+446 
-454 EDNSNSDEQPGSGNH
+454 SGNH
-469 SHPTLSN
+469 SHPSLSN

-586 IPGQQQQPP
+586 TPGQPQQG
-595 PETVT
+595 ETVT

-611 ENEWP
+611 ETDWTQND
-616 HGQPEEQKEAQENGN
+616 EQNAQQENGAR
-631 LEENNNDMK
+631 EENNNEMK
-640 RKASVVT
+640 RKTSVVT
-647 EDTGENQEGDV
+647 EDLGENQDGDV
-658 LDSAPVISMVTNHT
+658 LESAPVISMVTNHT

-684 DRSKFSQVLSIG
+684 DKSKFSQVLSIG

-721 TTSHHNISDSER
+721 TTSHHNISDHER
-733 DLHTMEEDAAAGGL
+733 EVTNVDEDAAAGGL

-805 ACFVASDGESLRVF
+805 ACFVASDGESLRLF

-835 ERRHNNNNVM
+835 ERRHKDVM
-845 QHDTLSMSSEST
+845 HHDTMSLSSDST
-857 LEEGSGI
+857 VEEGGI
-864 PLHDRIKIVS
+864 PLHQRIKIVS

-905 FQEQLITGERTTTDT
+905 FQEQLITGERTSSDT
-920 ESGDSGVEGDTNTI
+920 ESSDSGVEGSDVNTI
-934 TESGLA
+934 TEAGLE
-940 AIVDLRKAAVFN
+940 AIVDLRKTAVFN

-972 RLTVSSQADS
+972 RLTVSSQADPS
-982 ADDLTNSMLYVPDSA
+982 DDLTNSMMYVPDSA
-997 LIQED
+997 LVQED
-1002 EGESRKNSVS
+1002 EGESRKNSISV
-1012 FDTERPPP
+1012 DADRPAA
-1020 APPNS
+1020 APTHS
-1025 HLAITTKKVCECPL
+1025 HLSITTKKVCECPL
-1039 ALPDGVDVIHA
+1039 SLPDGVDVIHA
-1050 APAAGHLSSASIY
+1050 TPAAGHLSSASIY

-1075 CTDSTLRFW
+1075 CSDSTLRFW
-1084 KCSVTKNEKDEYDY
+1084 KCNVTKKDNDEFDY
-1098 SWKEWEM
+1098 TWKEWEM
-1105 MNKEQESMI
+1105 MNKDQESTI

-1134 YKCGRSFTRPKGGGT
+1134 YKCGRSFTRPKAGLT
-1149 TSTNSNP
+1149 ANNSNP
-1156 DARFVNLCVCV
+1156 DARFVNLSVCV

-1172 TGGAEWLLEDTIPLK
+1172 TGGAEWLLEDTIPLR

-1202 DLSYLHNTAFMQKKQ
+1202 DLSYLHDTSFMQKKQ
-1217 RLTQVLQTLSADE
+1217 RLTQVLQTLSSDE
-1230 SRINRN
+1230 SRNNRN
-1236 GEGDSGKSAGL
+1236 GEGDTGKSAGL

-1384 VYSQWKPENQTT
+1384 VYSQWKPETPQITSGQAAT
-1396 ALGMPGAQEVEEG
+1396 QEQEDS

-1458 YMPDYGLFEASQM
+1458 YMPDFGLFEASQM

-1503 VRCIGGTCAGRGSQG
+1503 VRCIGGSYATRTSQG
-1518 DEDSLSRQRGW
+1518 DEDSVSRQRGW

-1548 GVGQIT
+1548 GVAQIT

-1562 EITSVPPLPLW
+1562 ELTSVPPLPLW

-1593 DYNVLFDGTMDVEE
+1593 DYNELFEGTMEVEE

-1612 LLGDDECVDR
+1612 LLSEEDGIDR

-1671 TCDADLAERIAN
+1671 TCDADFAERLAT
-1683 NARVDVP
+1683 NARVDVT
-1690 QGAGQEVLPD
+1690 QGTGQEVLPD

-1716 GYLLRCLPLAQR
+1716 GYLLRCLPIAQR
-1728 GTLQRTGVGT
+1728 ASLQRTGVGT

-1753 LALIPGYTKGQ
+1753 LNLVPGYAKGQ
-1764 PKWNTMR
+1764 PKWSTMR

-1793 ASYMAKQDPMDAA
+1793 SSYMAKQDPMDAA
-1806 LYYLAMKKRMLL
+1806 LYYLAMKKKTLL

-1834 ANDFTEDRWRKAA
+1834 ANDFSEDRWRKAA

-1889 AMIVARLY
+1889 AMVVARLF
-1897 ESDNPASPS
+1897 ESDNALPNS

-1919 TEDGE
+1919 TEDGIV
-1924 LDLEKA
+1924 DLEQA
-1930 HPDPFV
+1930 HPDPFI

-1944 KRYTEALDTLLT
+1944 KRYGEALDTLLNN
-1956 PAGRLH
+1956 AGRLH

-1978 YLRTHPRLKRHNLP
+1978 YLRTHPRLKRHNMP
-1992 SQGATLALLQQE
+1992 SQGGTLALLQQE
-2004 ADEGIT
+2004 AEEGIT

-2042 RIRDEKR
+2042 RVREERAR
-2049 PAPVSAPSVDEATI
+2049 PAPQAAPSVDETVI
-2063 HTGQFTEESAAK
+2063 HTGQLVEDTTAKKEEES
-2075 IPEVAAA
+2075 
-2082 MDWGASAD
+2082 MDWNSSSV
-2090 MDWGAPVS
+2090 DWGAPVS
-2098 AAKTDELVLTWE
+2098 SAKDDELVLKW
-2110 DNEEDKGSEAS
+2110 DDDDDEEEKSGS
-2121 GASTPPLEMKIGAK
+2121 GASTPPLEMKMDKSVDTDVQAT
-2135 DDPEGD
+2135 
-2141 GALEAS
+2141 S
-2147 EKEKE
+2147 ETEKE
-2152 EEPPTVDIMAQQLK
+2152 EEGPTVDIMAQQLK
-2166 FTACLK
+2166 FVACLK

-2208 RLCGYASATGA
+2208 RLCGYVSASGTAS
-2219 AGGGELIC
+2219 GGELIC
-2227 ADADPPPLPERPT
+2227 ADAEPPPLPEKPT

-2276 LSYCSLQGAGG
+2276 LSYCSLHGAGG

-2351 LGTLSEMGIP
+2351 LGTLSELGIP
-2361 GGAATRLLHT
+2361 GGSATRILHT

-2378 LSASEAFCAVYLALL
+2378 LSACIYQSLCDSDTFSLKHAHHDGMIAETPGTSNLLIRPRRYSTEELTVTTPPNKWPGVSALRGLALRAAEEEEAPRLPVLLAEAYCGVYLALL

-2407 LAAHT
+2407 LSAHNT
-2412 ADAKAHSK
+2412 DGKAHAK
-2420 LYGGGP
+2420 LFGGGVRRLLTTAPAQPQP

-2447 LNMRLLGLG
+2447 LHMRLLGLS
-2456 PSVPHKNIQ
+2456 PTTPHKNIQ

-2472 EQFVPPYCSILTF
+2472 EQFVPPHCSILTF
-2485 LLTKPTY
+2485 LLTKPTA
-2492 EQDAE
+2492 EQDPE
-2497 NYDYDSAESG
+2497 NNDYDSAESG
-2507 AEDPEDSASE
+2507 AEDADESGSE
-2517 ADDDDVFDTTVTSHV
+2517 ADDDDDIFDTSNTKSEKRRKGANMEHSEPDSYSWYVMRV
-2532 SIALAFGSCPQLATT
+2532 AVLRLAQNKLQHFLQLCGIEMSELATT
-2547 SPTVHGALRRVD
+2547 SPTVHGALRRVE

-2565 TENLEARPPPP
+2565 TETLESRAPPPN
-2576 DYIPGCFPEQLPAG
+2576 YIPGCFPEQQTSG

-2600 EKHNTPFNSN
+2600 EKHNTPFNTS
-2610 LYSAAPA
+2610 LYSSAPA
-2617 RRLWSFLVRQ
+2617 RRLWNFLVRQ
-2627 ELVQEIFIRAVFS
+2627 ELVQEVFIRAVFS
-2640 RRRAQSVADG
+2640 RRRTQSLSAEVTDG
-2650 GGEPRA
+2650 RA
-2656 GQPPRGDDLHSPV
+2656 GCMPHQTRPQDDDLHSPV

-2681 PNNGSIP
+2681 FCLNRVSIL
-2688 GTGNSSPQNPN
+2688 SS
-2699 APQMP
+2699 AHA
-2704 VGMASQTG
+2704 VDVG
-2712 RGASVVTRVRFSDY
+2712 RGDGRTRGLHAAPD
-2726 GNKFAAA
+2726 AAA
-2733 DADGNLAMW
+2733 GRR
-2742 QLQPSAQQH
+2742 PAQSGQ
-2751 DTTQP
+2751 DYTQG
-2756 HAPARPFFL
+2756 AGL
-2765 YRKCR
+2765 YRR
-2770 YFDLASAMDS
+2770 F
-2780 EDDTKDDVDSG
+2780 
-2791 NESSGDDVDFAMD
+2791 
-2804 VETHSTR
+2804 
-2811 ERQTELEEYPYE
+2811 
-2823 VLSTEEIV
+2823 LS
-2831 QHMVDCIKD
+2831 Q
-2840 VNTVVEMMT
+2840 
-2849 GLECGHRFCTQCWS
+2849 
-2863 EYLTT
+2863 
-2868 KIMEEGLC
+2868 
-2876 NRLLRWCPS
+2876 
-2885 PDCSNAIKV
+2885 
-2894 AYVDAAPVTCR
+2894 
-2905 CQHTFCFSC
+2905 
-2914 GENWHDPVRC
+2914 
-2924 SLLRKWIKKCDD
+2924 
-2936 DSETSNWIAA
+2936 
-2946 NTKECPKCNVTIEK
+2946 
-2960 DGGCNHMVCKN
+2960 
-2971 QNCKA
+2971 
-2976 DFCWVCLGPWE
+2976 
-2987 PHGSSWYNCNR
+2987 
-2998 YDEDEAKAARD
+2998 
-3009 AQERSRAA
+3009 
-3017 LQRYLFY
+3017 
-3024 CNRYMNHMQSLRF
+3024 
-3037 ESKLYASV
+3037 
-3045 KEKMEEMQ
+3045 
-3053 QHNMSWIEAKQRL
+3053 
-3066 NTRHGN
+3066 
-3072 SFRKIRTRPKCQSVW
+3072 
-3087 RASGRGASVVLK
+3087 
-3099 HKIDNIKRMAAHPSQ
+3099 
-3114 PLCNCVW
+3114 
-3121 SPRAPGAFAKVT
+3121 
-3133 RVRFS
+3133 
-3138 DYGNKFAAADADGN
+3138 
-3152 LAMWQLHPSA
+3152 
-3162 QQHDTTQPHAPAR
+3162 
-3175 PFFTHQCHSK
+3175 
-3185 GISDFV
+3185 
-3191 FLGSCS
+3191 
-3197 LVATAGHSSESKNVA
+3197 
-3212 IWDTLMPIKKALVV
+3212 
-3226 FSLMTHQ
+3226 
-3233 LLHTF
+3233 
-3238 AGEHARSSFFK
+3238 
-3249 HIGFSRNTVEALLPF
+3249 
-3264 DTLTNLQN
+3264 
-3272 GLATE
+3272 
-3277 SKAFGF
+3277 
-3283 TVDTTTVFAFK
+3283 
-3294 PLVFLISEPSHH
+3294 
-3306 KASNSHQDHRNG
+3306 
-3318 KQDEDHVDP
+3318 
-3327 SDDEEHRNTSGGWQ
+3327 
-3341 EVRYRKNRFSSV
+3341 
-3353 RGTAGPEATPLRAV
+3353 
-3367 EYRKYIHLWNM
+3367 
-3378 VSDADEIR
+3378 
-3386 AYLRSLSPESLC
+3386 
-3398 TVEELRPK
+3398 
-3406 GEYKSYKIGVP
+3406 
-3417 AVQYERC
+3417 
-3424 LSADV
+3424 
-3429 WPANARIRPW
+3429 
-3439 LFRKPHPKGLNS
+3439 
-3451 SLGLGQK
+3451 
-3458 SSVDLTLI
+3458 
-3466 YQNVRGLNTRLSFF
+3466 
-3480 KHNLL
+3480 
-3485 CLDCDVIAV
+3485 
-3494 TESFLTDSIENPEL
+3494 
-3508 VGNEWSVERRDR
+3508 
-3520 TSGARGG
+3520 
-3527 GVLLAARPGLVDGLG
+3527 
-3542 GRYKDDVDSGNESSG
+3542 
-3557 DDVDFAMD
+3557 
-3565 VETHSTR
+3565 
-3572 ERQTELEEYPYEVL
+3572 
-3586 STEEIVQHMVD
+3586 
-3597 CIKDVNTVVEK
+3597 
-3608 LMERFY
+3608 
-3614 DGDQDQLF
+3614 
-3622 SEARVINPFRKP
+3622 
-3634 MMTGLECGHRF
+3634 
-3645 CTQCWSEY
+3645 
-3653 LTTKIMEEGLGQTIA
+3653 
-3668 CAAHA
+3668 
-3673 CDILVDDATVMRLVR
+3673 
-3688 DPRVKLNN
+3688 
-3696 AIKVAY
+3696 
-3702 VDAAPVTCRCQHTF
+3702 
-3716 CFSCGENWHDPVRCS
+3716 
-3731 LLRKW
+3731 
-3736 IKKCD
+3736 
-3741 DDSETSNWIAAN
+3741 
-3753 TKECP
+3753 
-3758 KCNVTIEKDGGCNH
+3758 
-3772 MVCKNQN
+3772 
-3779 CKADFCWVCLG
+3779 
-3790 PWEPHGSSW
+3790 
-3799 YNCNRYD
+3799 
-3806 EDEAKAARDA
+3806 
-3816 QERSRAALQRY
+3816 
-3827 LFYCN
+3827 
-3832 RYMNHMQSL
+3832 
-3841 RFESKLYASVK
+3841 
-3852 EKMEE
+3852 
-3857 MQQHNMSWIEEKFYI
+3857 
-3872 IIINKKPK
+3872 